1 MQEKKIVCR
10 DATPPAHRFKFHLYR
25 CFYSTTS
32 HTFSEI
38 TADTDSFFISIQLY
52 HRCKAPPRPQHFK
65 KSLTILRALT
75 VETIKEKKKIKGEE
89 KGAKEQTMLTFVE
102 VTIRGS
108 RTGIG
113 KR

>member
-1 MQEKKIVCR
+1 M
-10 DATPPAHRFKFHLYR
+10 
-25 CFYSTTS
+25 
-32 HTFSEI
+32 
-38 TADTDSFFISIQLY
+38 
-52 HRCKAPPRPQHFK
+52 
-65 KSLTILRALT
+65 
-75 VETIKEKKKIKGEE
+75 ETIKEKKKIKGEE